1 MALVLASGE
10 QVKSANV
17 GVGLRHTGMSLAFR
31 IKITTEQASQ
41 RGLVGIEGGLL
52 FSHGGSANQYLAS
65 VQLTGGAPVTFV
77 AGTISDNDW
86 HSVIIT
92 ATDGAQNVYID
103 GTLTGSSTSGTG
115 LVSITSTYKMIVGSG
130 IAMTAAFK
138 CEDVAFWTRVLS
150 ESERTMFDNGRCAG
164 EIALDLRDW
173 WRLET
178 PTTGDVQVGD
188 AGLQDETTTGLHLD
202 DSFAGTPSWDSDTSV
217 TACTLNLSPPTVRTH
232 STDTGSVQSDTND
245 TGSAQS
251 KTTDTGSGPSVSTDS
266 GSTSSGNTRSGT
278 DQTGTVQV

>member
-1 MALVLASGE
+1 MALVVPSGS
-10 QVKSANV
+10 QVKSGVV

-77 AGTISDNDW
+77 AGSISDNDW

-92 ATDGAQNVYID
+92 ATTGAQNVYID
-103 GTLTGSSTSGTG
+103 GTLTGSSTNGTG

-130 IAMTAAFK
+130 LALTAAFK
-138 CEDVAFWTRVLS
+138 AEDVAFWTRVLS
-150 ESERTMFDNGRCAG
+150 SSERALYDGGSCAG
-164 EIALDLRDW
+164 EIALDLRNW

-178 PTTGDVQVGD
+178 PTTGNVQAGD
-188 AGLQDETTTGLHLD
+188 AGLLDETSRGLDLD
-202 DSFAGTPSWDSDTSV
+202 DTIVPTPSWDTDTDVSQ
-217 TACTLNLSPPTVRTH
+217 CNLNLSEPAPRSAT
-232 STDTGSVQSDTND
+232 TDTGSVQSETTD

-251 KTTDTGSGPSVSTDS
+251 RTSDTGSAQSRTTHV
-266 GSTSSGNTRSGT
+266 
-278 DQTGTVQV
+278 